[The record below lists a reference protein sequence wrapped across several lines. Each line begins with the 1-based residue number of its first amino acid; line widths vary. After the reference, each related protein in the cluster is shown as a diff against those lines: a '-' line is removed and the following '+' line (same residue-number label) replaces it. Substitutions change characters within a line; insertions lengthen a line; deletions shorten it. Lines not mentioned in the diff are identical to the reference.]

1 MFAVAFA
8 KNTLCISS
16 SNLTIPLSCQP
27 LRSSAAADESVR
39 RNTVFNANCFPFR
52 NLPPS
57 YPQLAFLD
65 CYAGQRWGRQ
75 PPHFVLRN
83 ARRLQFLRINHS
95 RATTRAVQKSSGQDS
110 KWSVTLNPVV
120 FQLDRN
126 KQEVRSIMS

>member
-27 LRSSAAADESVR
+27 LRSSAAADEPVR
-39 RNTVFNANCFPFR
+39 QNTVFNANRPPFR
-52 NLPPS
+52 NSPPS
-57 YPQLAFLD
+57 YPQLAFLN
-65 CYAGQRWGRQ
+65 CYAGSVGDGSHRQ

-83 ARRLQFLRINHS
+83 AHRLQFLTIKLS
-95 RATTRAVQKSSGQDS
+95 RATAQAEHQTSE
-110 KWSVTLNPVV
+110 WSVTLNPVV

-126 KQEVRSIMS
+126 KQEVRSIMY